1 MQKEY
6 KTISEI
12 SGPLVFVKKTEPVSY
27 GELVQIAMPD
37 GTTKRGQVLD
47 TSKDVVVVQI
57 FEGTAGIDMGS
68 GVKFLGE
75 TFKLSVSKN
84 TKLLDHCLFFTK
96 FRYLVCNH
104 LRSVSHFL
112 RVSLFSMCKADLNKI
127 AQYINEM
134 LLEDE
139 CVCLIPGI
147 GWR

>member
-57 FEGTAGIDMGS
+57 FEGTAGIDMES
-68 GVKFLGE
+68 GACYSGARF
-75 TFKLSVSKN
+75 
-84 TKLLDHCLFFTK
+84 H
-96 FRYLVCNH
+96 
-104 LRSVSHFL
+104 
-112 RVSLFSMCKADLNKI
+112 
-127 AQYINEM
+127 INS
-134 LLEDE
+134 
-139 CVCLIPGI
+139 IY
-147 GWR
+147 